1 MATLTQ
7 EQIHLLNE
15 KSKEVRKSIIKSITA
30 ANSGHPGGSLS
41 IADLM
46 TLLYYV
52 EMNVD
57 PKDPKNK
64 NRDRFVLSKG
74 HAAPAWYAVLAEKGY
89 FDKNELL
96 GLRKVDRM
104 LQGHPDMKHT
114 PGVDMST
121 GSLGQGISAACGM
134 ALAGKID
141 KLDYRVFSVLGDGEL
156 EEGQVWEAFMFAAQ
170 YKLNNL
176 TAFIDLNGLQ
186 IDGNIEEVMS
196 PLPVKEKLEAFNWNV
211 LEVDGHNFAELHEAI
226 VQAKANTEAPT
237 AIIMHTLKGKGI
249 KDMEGIAGWHGKAPS
264 QEQCD
269 KFLKEIEEA

>member
-89 FDKNELL
+89 FDKDELL

-134 ALAGKID
+134 ALASKID

-226 VQAKANTEAPT
+226 AQAKANTEAPT
-237 AIIMHTLKGKGI
+237 AIIMHTVKGKGI

-264 QEQCD
+264 REQCD

>member
-89 FDKNELL
+89 FDKDELL

-226 VQAKANTEAPT
+226 AQAKANTEAPT
-237 AIIMHTLKGKGI
+237 AIIMHTVKGKGI